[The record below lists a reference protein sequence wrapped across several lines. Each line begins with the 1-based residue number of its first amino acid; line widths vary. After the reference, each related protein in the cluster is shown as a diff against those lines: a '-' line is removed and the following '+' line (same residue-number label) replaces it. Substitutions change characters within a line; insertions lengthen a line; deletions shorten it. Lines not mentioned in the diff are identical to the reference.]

1 MCPGSILLWT
11 DWDEARPRIEAASMA
26 GGQRRVVYQVEPT
39 AGGAWPNG
47 LTLDY
52 EARRVYWADAK

>member
-1 MCPGSILLWT
+1 MWT

-26 GGQRRVVYQVEPT
+26 GGQRRVVFQMEPT

-52 EARRVYWADAK
+52 EALRVYWVDAK